1 MIMLESTS
9 ASLSLLLSDLFRNDC
24 LLFSETVHF
33 HWSPDNTY
41 FMTKKQTESWN
52 SWLLSKNWVLVLY
65 SPFIFS
71 QLCKDTSTLACKIL
85 HLILSNSANT
95 SISAPNWNE
104 RLTLTT
110 QNGKVCQTWM
120 QADYSCKRFL
130 PRAATAASK
139 PSSSSPG
146 ISLFQLRLG
155 GLEPVGETT
164 ERRQ

>member
-1 MIMLESTS
+1 MIESTS
-9 ASLSLLLSDLFRNDC
+9 ASLSLPLSNLFWSYC

-33 HWSPDNTY
+33 YLSPGNTH
-41 FMTKKQTESWN
+41 FMTEEQAESWN
-52 SWLLSKNWVLVLY
+52 PCYYLNTEFLSCILL
-65 SPFIFS
+65 PFF
-71 QLCKDTSTLACKIL
+71 QFCKDTSTLACTIL
-85 HLILSNSANT
+85 HLVLSNCANT

-104 RLTLTT
+104 LLTLTI
-110 QNGKVCQTWM
+110 QNGKGCRIWM
-120 QADYSCKRFL
+120 KADFPGKIFL

-164 ERRQ
+164 EREQQN